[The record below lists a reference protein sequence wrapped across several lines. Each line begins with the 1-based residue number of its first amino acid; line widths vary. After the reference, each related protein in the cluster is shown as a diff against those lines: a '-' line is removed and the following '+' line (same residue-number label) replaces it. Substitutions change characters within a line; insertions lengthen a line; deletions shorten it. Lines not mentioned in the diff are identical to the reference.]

1 MKVLLTKKSKTFM
14 HCKAQD
20 LSKKKIEKNLADFNN
35 RILPQLKLRSAK
47 KIRKYLNIKTPKTGK
62 SWN

>member
-1 MKVLLTKKSKTFM
+1 M

-47 KIRKYLNIKTPKTGK
+47 KIRKYFNIKIPKTGK